1 MNFLPKIYAL
11 ASACVIA
18 GCSTVYA
25 AAPEPE
31 TDPFELELENNIN
44 TPVVPAK
51 KQTLVKENID
61 HLKHSLEKLGFKATR
76 MRQGEVLKFSIAC
89 DKLFRAN
96 ETELSQQ
103 GINYLAKLKFP
114 GDIIGKFKLLIAV
127 HADDTGEQSY
137 ADALTAARANAIDD
151 FISRQLQ
158 GIELIIVPYGLGH
171 DEPLVGND
179 SVLNRAKNRRVD
191 FYLVPTTALFTKF
204 TK

>member
-18 GCSTVYA
+18 GSSALYA
-25 AAPEPE
+25 ATPEPE
-31 TDPFELELENNIN
+31 TDPFELDLETNIN
-44 TPVVPAK
+44 TPAVPAK
-51 KQTLVKENID
+51 KQNLVKESID

-89 DKLFRAN
+89 DKLFKAN
-96 ETELSQQ
+96 ETDLSQQ

-151 FISRQLQ
+151 FITRQLQ

-171 DEPLVGND
+171 DEPLVSND

-191 FYLVPTTALFTKF
+191 FYLVPTTALFTK
-204 TK
+204 